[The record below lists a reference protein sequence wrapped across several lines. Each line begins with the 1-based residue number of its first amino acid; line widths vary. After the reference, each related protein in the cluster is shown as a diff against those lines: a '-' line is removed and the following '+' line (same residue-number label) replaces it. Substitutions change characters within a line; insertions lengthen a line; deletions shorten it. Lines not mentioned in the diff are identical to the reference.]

1 MTSCA
6 VVTTCAQPHETA
18 MRVSALCD
26 CRLAL
31 TSQKLQSPAPP
42 MPITLGA
49 VSHSSSNA
57 AKKRKVTSAPA
68 STAAPNAE
76 APIEIVVRRGALRR
90 YDQLKQKSGDLPVK
104 LVWDRRLDNRRRG
117 AKAVEGERRES
128 DRRQPPQFTW
138 EVADFVVVGSAA
150 RAERAAEAKRRRS

>member
-1 MTSCA
+1 VCIACA
-6 VVTTCAQPHETA
+6 VRFAT
-18 MRVSALCD
+18 
-26 CRLAL
+26 
-31 TSQKLQSPAPP
+31 TSQKLQSPAPSV
-42 MPITLGA
+42 PITTDA

-57 AKKRKVTSAPA
+57 AKKRKVTSPAAASAPID
-68 STAAPNAE
+68 E

-90 YDQLKQKSGDLPVK
+90 YDQLKQKSEELPVK
-104 LVWDRRLDNRRRG
+104 LVWDRRVDNRRRG
-117 AKAVEGERRES
+117 AQAVEGERRES